1 MEQQVLVFGEP
12 VVQLPKDLF
21 IPPDALRV
29 LLETFSGPLDVLVYL
44 IRKQNFDV
52 LDIPVA
58 LITEQYL
65 AYLEVMEQ
73 LDMAL
78 AAEYLLM
85 AATLAE
91 IKARMLL
98 PRPPLPEDAEEAPD
112 PRAALA
118 EQLLLY
124 VQTGQAAEALAALPR
139 VGAGTAL
146 SAHVPP
152 SGAQPLVKPPADAGK
167 LAEMLRRLWLRHDLR
182 RAHEVESEEFSLT
195 ERMDAMQ
202 ARLRHHEGWQS
213 LSSFCQAGEGR
224 GGLVISLMA
233 MLELD
238 RSQLL
243 EWQQKALFAPVDVR
257 LRSGRF

>member
-1 MEQQVLVFGEP
+1 MEQQVLIFGEP
-12 VVQLPKDLF
+12 VTQLPKDLY
-21 IPPDALRV
+21 IPPDALQV
-29 LLETFSGPLDVLVYL
+29 LLEAFSGPLDLLVYL
-44 IRKQNFDV
+44 IRKQNIDV
-52 LDIPVA
+52 LDIPVT

-65 AYLEVMEQ
+65 AYLDVMEEM
-73 LDMAL
+73 DMVL

-98 PRPPLPEDAEEAPD
+98 PRPPLDEAVEEED
-112 PRAALA
+112 PRAALV

-124 VQTGQAAEALAALPR
+124 VQTGKAGENLSVLPR

-152 SGAQPLVKPPADAGK
+152 TGTQPLTKPTADAEK
-167 LAEMLRRLWLRHDLR
+167 LADMLRCLWARYDLR
-182 RAHEVESEEFSLT
+182 RAHEVESETFSLA
-195 ERMDAMQ
+195 ERMDTMQ
-202 ARLRHHEGWQS
+202 ARLRHHHGWLS

-224 GGLVISLMA
+224 SGLVVSLMA

-243 EWQQKALFAPVDVR
+243 EWQQAALFAPVELR
-257 LRSGRF
+257 LRGAAP